1 MLATYV
7 SLYGKNVVLLRDEGQ
22 VQAHWRWQQDMHR
35 HVFPVIVGGGLVHWH
50 SICKTCVWYTCIVT
64 EGRGASADGF
74 AAATEHAPAR
84 ILSGRQRRGGA
95 MARRLQRVPLS

>member
-1 MLATYV
+1 MVHTYI
-7 SLYGKNVVLLRDEGQ
+7 
-22 VQAHWRWQQDMHR
+22 
-35 HVFPVIVGGGLVHWH
+35 VI
-50 SICKTCVWYTCIVT
+50 